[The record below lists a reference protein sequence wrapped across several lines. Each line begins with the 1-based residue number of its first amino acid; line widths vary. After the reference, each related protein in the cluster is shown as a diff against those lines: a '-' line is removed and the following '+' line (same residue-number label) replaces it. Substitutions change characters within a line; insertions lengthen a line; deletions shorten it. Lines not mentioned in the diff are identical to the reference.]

1 MCEAELVCLDM
12 ALNASKSM
20 SIRIGPRH
28 KHNCCELTTLDG
40 HKIQWSNET
49 RYLGVYLISS
59 KIFSISLDNAKKSF
73 YRAFN
78 ALFSKVG
85 RVASENVVVELLKTK
100 CFRKIF
106 TVNSNEIVYFCR
118 SMYNC
123 SNIEDILAILLRH

>member
-1 MCEAELVCLDM
+1 M
-12 ALNASKSM
+12 
-20 SIRIGPRH
+20 
-28 KHNCCELTTLDG
+28 DG

-59 KIFSISLDNAKKSF
+59 KIFSISLGNAKKSF

-100 CFRKIF
+100 CFPILMYDMEACPLTMTQINSLNYVISSSFRKNF
-106 TVNSNEIVYFCR
+106 NVSSNKIVYLCR
-118 SMYNC
+118 SVVGFRGLTRISPKNFHLT
-123 SNIEDILAILLRH
+123 SILPLF